1 MYCSEGVYLGENLSW
16 DSADQSEYR
25 EVDAGVYVRRLG
37 KAGSCLGV
45 DLVERT
51 EMVGDPEWKEARSLS
66 LGGVA
71 GDKGSDA
78 RTGVEGTARES
89 DREAVGKESGTV
101 GASWSSTDEGPAVTT
116 STAAQV
122 VFETAESIWVTTA
135 ALKKK

>member
-1 MYCSEGVYLGENLSW
+1 MYCSEGVYLGEHLSW

-25 EVDAGVYVRRLG
+25 DVDAGVYVRRQG

-45 DLVERT
+45 DLVERI
-51 EMVGDPEWKEARSLS
+51 EMDPEWKDARSLS

-89 DREAVGKESGTV
+89 EREAVGKESGTIV
-101 GASWSSTDEGPAVTT
+101 HPGLPLMRVQWSLHQQLHRWLLRQLDQSG
-116 STAAQV
+116 
-122 VFETAESIWVTTA
+122 
-135 ALKKK
+135 